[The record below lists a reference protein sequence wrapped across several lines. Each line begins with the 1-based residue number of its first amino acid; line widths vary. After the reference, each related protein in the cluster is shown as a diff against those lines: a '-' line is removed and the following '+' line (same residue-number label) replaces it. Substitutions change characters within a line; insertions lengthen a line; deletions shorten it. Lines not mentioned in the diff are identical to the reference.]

1 MGGSKMEPMS
11 SSAQSSAT
19 GTNTLLRSDR
29 NGIALLTLNRPQAR
43 NSLSEAMIA
52 ELNAALVSIREE
64 ASVRAVVIAAS
75 GPVFS
80 AGHDL
85 KELTARRSDPDK
97 GRAYFRNIFSQCA
110 VMMQAIVELPQPVIA
125 AVEGVATAAG
135 CQLAASCDL
144 IVASENARF
153 ALPGVNIGFYCSVPM
168 VALTRKI
175 APAHAFEIL
184 LTGDP
189 IGAKR
194 AYEIGLVNRIA
205 GAGRALD
212 TALELA
218 AVIASKSSHVQKLG
232 KAAFYKQHGMNLGD
246 AYKFTLDVAVD
257 NMFARDAEEGIS
269 AFVEKRTPKWEDR

>member
-1 MGGSKMEPMS
+1 MSTPAQTSHPGSD
-11 SSAQSSAT
+11 AI
-19 GTNTLLRSDR
+19 LLRSDR

-52 ELNAALVSIREE
+52 ELSATLADIRDDS
-64 ASVRAVVIAAS
+64 SVRVVVISAN

-85 KELTARRSDPDK
+85 KELTSRRSDADG
-97 GRAYFRNIFSQCA
+97 GRAYFSDIFGQCA
-110 VMMQAIVELPQPVIA
+110 VMMQAIVELPVPVIA

-153 ALPGVNIGFYCSVPM
+153 SLPGVNIGFYCSVPM

-175 APAHAFEIL
+175 SAPHAFEML
-184 LTGDP
+184 VTGDP
-189 IGAKR
+189 VSAKR
-194 AYEIGLVNRIA
+194 AHEMGLVNRIA
-205 GAGRALD
+205 GAGRAAD

-218 AVIASKSSHVQKLG
+218 EKIASKSSHVQKLG
-232 KAAFYKQHGMNLGD
+232 KEAFYRQIGMNLLD
-246 AYKFTLDVAVD
+246 AYAFTLDVAVD
-257 NMFARDAEEGIS
+257 NMFASDAEEGIG

>member
-1 MGGSKMEPMS
+1 MTKP
-11 SSAQSSAT
+11 AQSTASGASI
-19 GTNTLLRSDR
+19 LLRSDR

-43 NSLSEAMIA
+43 NSLSEAMLA
-52 ELNAALVSIREE
+52 ELSAALASIRKD
-64 ASVRAVVIAAS
+64 ASVRTVVIAAS

-85 KELTARRSDPDK
+85 KELTAHRADADG
-97 GRAYFRNIFSQCA
+97 GRAYFRDIFSQCA

-153 ALPGVNIGFYCSVPM
+153 ALPGVHIGFYCSVPM

-175 APAHAFEIL
+175 APAHALEIL
-184 LTGDP
+184 VTGEP
-189 IGAKR
+189 VGARR
-194 AYEIGLVNRIA
+194 AYEMGLVNRIA
-205 GAGRALD
+205 GPGRALE

-218 AVIASKSSHVQKLG
+218 AAIASKSSYVQKLG
-232 KAAFYKQHGMNLGD
+232 KAAFYRQLGMNLGE
-246 AYKFTLDVAVD
+246 AYKFTLDVAVN
-257 NMFARDAEEGIS
+257 NMFARDAEEGIG

>member
-1 MGGSKMEPMS
+1 MS
-11 SSAQSSAT
+11 APAQTSPSSANDAV
-19 GTNTLLRSDR
+19 LLRHDR

-52 ELNAALVSIREE
+52 ALNEQLASIRND
-64 ASVRAVVIAAS
+64 ASVRVVVISAN

-85 KELTARRSDPDK
+85 KELTGRRTDADG
-97 GRAYFRNIFSQCA
+97 GRAYFREIFSQCA

-168 VALTRKI
+168 VALARKVSS
-175 APAHAFEIL
+175 AHAFEML
-184 LTGDP
+184 VTGDP
-189 IGAKR
+189 VGTKR
-194 AYEIGLVNRIA
+194 AQEIGLVNRAA
-205 GAGRALD
+205 GAGRAQEA
-212 TALELA
+212 ALELA
-218 AVIASKSSHVQKLG
+218 SVIASKSSHVQKLG
-232 KAAFYKQHGMNLGD
+232 KAAFYRQLGMSLGD
-246 AYKFTLDVAVD
+246 AYAFTLDVAVD
-257 NMFARDAEEGIS
+257 NMFALDAEEGIG
-269 AFVEKRTPKWEDR
+269 AFVQKRAPKWEDR